1 MKLRATGQL
10 SDFLCQD
17 IETMKNDPI
26 LECVD
31 ASKITVAQ
39 QEQEL
44 SADDLKLGASIKS
57 KNSNNEMPDIIVEE
71 ENPLADEQDLDEDA
85 DDAQEY

>member
-26 LECVD
+26 LEGVD

-39 QEQEL
+39 QEQETT
-44 SADDLKLGASIKS
+44 ADDLKLGVSIKS
-57 KNSNNEMPDIIVEE
+57 KYSNNEMPDIIVEE
-71 ENPLADEQDLDEDA
+71 ENPMIDVQDLNEEEEE
-85 DDAQEY
+85 EY